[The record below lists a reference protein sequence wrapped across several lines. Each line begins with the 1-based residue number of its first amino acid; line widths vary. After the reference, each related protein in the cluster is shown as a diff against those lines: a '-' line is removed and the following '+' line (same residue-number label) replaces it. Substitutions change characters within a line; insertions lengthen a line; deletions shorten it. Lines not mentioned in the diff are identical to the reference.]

1 MADAKDFESTTL
13 GCLDTVYRAAY
24 ALCGRAE
31 TAEDLVQVTYA
42 KALERFGS
50 FRTGTNCKAWL
61 LSILR
66 NTWIDELRHR
76 RAVGLHAS
84 VDDLPLAEPARQEP
98 TVWSDASD
106 VLENFADEQVI
117 DALREL
123 SDEQRLTL
131 FLVDVE
137 QLNHDEVA
145 QIMNVAVGTVKSRS
159 SRARSTLKQR
169 LLHYAEDMGFVER
182 EP

>member
-1 MADAKDFESTTL
+1 MADTSLFESTTL
-13 GCLDTVYRAAY
+13 GHLDAVYRTAY
-24 ALCGRAE
+24 ALCGRQDQ
-31 TAEDLVQVTYA
+31 AEDLVQATYA

-50 FRTGTNCKAWL
+50 FRMGTNCKAWL
-61 LSILR
+61 LSIVR
-66 NTWIDELRHR
+66 NTWIDQLRHR
-76 RAVGLHAS
+76 RVVGPRVS

-106 VLENFADEQVI
+106 ILENFSDEHVI
-117 DALREL
+117 EALKEL
-123 SDEQRLTL
+123 PDEQRLTL

-137 QLNHDEVA
+137 QLSHDEVA

-169 LLHYAEDMGFVER
+169 LLTHAKDMGFLER